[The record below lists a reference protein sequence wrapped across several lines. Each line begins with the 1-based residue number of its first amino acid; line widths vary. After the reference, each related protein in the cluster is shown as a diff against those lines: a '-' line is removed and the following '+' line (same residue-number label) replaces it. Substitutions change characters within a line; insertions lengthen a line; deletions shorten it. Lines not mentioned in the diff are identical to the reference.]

1 MLCPKCARLVRAPI
15 LGRQRIVSGT
25 IACRF
30 EKDPGGSNINNRDPR
45 FDRGRDLGP
54 RVNERIRV
62 REILVIDDLGNKL
75 GPMTPREAVE
85 IARSRGLDLVEVA
98 PTAQPP
104 VCRIVDYGKY
114 KYEQGKKDR
123 DAAKKQRQAA
133 EIKGMTLRPGTDD
146 HDLDFKIKNILKFLG
161 DGDKV
166 KVTVRFRSREM
177 THPEFA
183 QASLQKIVDAVTES
197 AVGIVERPAT
207 MEGKQMIMVLSPSKE
222 VTKKPSGP
230 AVPKAKPAPKAV
242 TGEGQ
247 TEAPKAEGEGDAEGS
262 APTEE
267 TPSSSAEAPVSP
279 ANDTPAEP
287 SE

>member
-1 MLCPKCARLVRAPI
+1 MVKCFA
-15 LGRQRIVSGT
+15 RIVTGLCKAAISGDKGIVAST
-25 IACRF
+25 IVCWC
-30 EKDPGGSNINNRDPR
+30 ENDPGGSNINNRDPR

-75 GPMTPREAVE
+75 GPMTPREALE

-222 VTKKPSGP
+222 VTKKPAGP
-230 AVPKAKPAPKAV
+230 AVPKAKPVPKAV

-247 TEAPKAEGEGDAEGS
+247 TESPKSEDQDAPAEAS
-262 APTEE
+262 APV
-267 TPSSSAEAPVSP
+267 AEAPVP
-279 ANDTPAEP
+279 VAEAVVATTEAP